1 MSSEI
6 DLDLNSFDV
15 LISRVFH
22 QQFDQIK
29 MYFHFTC
36 IFTLQLFIC
45 IYSLY
50 SYITMYLGIT
60 FAFICILCKPLYVS
74 ALARYISYLLLSI
87 DTKPDR
93 RTNSFFYLCFAFPQK
108 QDHIE
113 KADEIQHTLR
123 QLSGNIKAAIHL
135 EGEYNTYGDYKSSV
149 EWTDDEGQGF
159 SQGGLKLNNN
169 EIVIPQMGLYFIYS
183 QVSFHVSC
191 KADPKHPNNQDMV
204 HLSNTVT
211 RWSPSYGTEDNKQY
225 QPLLNSVRTVCKKS
239 SNGEA
244 ASEGKWYNAVY
255 MGAVFSL
262 EKGDRLR
269 TVTENRLLPH
279 LESGAGKNFFGV
291 FAL

>member
-1 MSSEI
+1 MEG
-6 DLDLNSFDV
+6 DC
-15 LISRVFH
+15 SRVMVDLENGPVSPTVTLVREKSTGRWRLCGALLAMALCVSAALF
-22 QQFDQIK
+22 
-29 MYFHFTC
+29 FTC
-36 IFTLQLFIC
+36 H
-45 IYSLY
+45 S
-50 SYITMYLGIT
+50 
-60 FAFICILCKPLYVS
+60 K
-74 ALARYISYLLLSI
+74 
-87 DTKPDR
+87 
-93 RTNSFFYLCFAFPQK
+93 K
-108 QDHIE
+108 QDHTE
-113 KADEIQHTLR
+113 KDDEIHHNLR
-123 QLSGNIKAAIHL
+123 QLSGNRKAAIHL
-135 EGEYNTYGDYKSSV
+135 EGEYNTNGDYKSSV

-169 EIVIPQMGLYFIYS
+169 EIVIPQTGLYFIYS

-211 RWSPSYGTEDNKQY
+211 RWSPSYGTEDNKEY
-225 QPLLNSVRTVCKKS
+225 QTLLNSVRTVCKKS
-239 SNGEA
+239 SDSE

>member
-1 MSSEI
+1 MEG
-6 DLDLNSFDV
+6 DF
-15 LISRVFH
+15 SRVMV
-22 QQFDQIK
+22 DLENGPVSP
-29 MYFHFTC
+29 TV
-36 IFTLQLFIC
+36 TLVREK
-45 IYSLY
+45 S
-50 SYITMYLGIT
+50 TRRWR
-60 FAFICILCKPLYVS
+60 LCGALLAMALCVS
-74 ALARYISYLLLSI
+74 AAL
-87 DTKPDR
+87 
-93 RTNSFFYLCFAFPQK
+93 FFTWHSK
-108 QDHIE
+108 
-113 KADEIQHTLR
+113 HTLR
-123 QLSGNIKAAIHL
+123 QLSGNRKAAIHL

-191 KADPKHPNNQDMV
+191 KADPKHPNQDMV

-211 RWSPSYGTEDNKQY
+211 RWSPSYGTEDNKEY
-225 QPLLNSVRTVCKKS
+225 QTLLNSVRTVCKKS
-239 SNGEA
+239 SNSET